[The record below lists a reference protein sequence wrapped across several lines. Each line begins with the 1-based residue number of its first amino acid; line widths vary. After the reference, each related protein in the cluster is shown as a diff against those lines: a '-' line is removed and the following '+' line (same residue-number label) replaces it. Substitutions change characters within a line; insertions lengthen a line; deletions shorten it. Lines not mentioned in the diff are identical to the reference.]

1 MTGGEPSQERGLGDL
16 LSQLQAAQADLEAQ
30 SAAVDAAVVE
40 GSSAGGAVVVRL
52 TGALEAES
60 VHIDASLA
68 DLADPSLL
76 EDAVLAALRDALGQV
91 VELRVVSAGR
101 GRGTLRCW
109 DGPRTRSSAIST
121 WAVCWVASTS
131 AASMANLGM
140 DFGALGGYAEDDEV
154 EDEED
159 ADDEVEDEPEA

>member
-76 EDAVLAALRDALGQV
+76 EDAVLAAFRDALGQV
-91 VELRVVSAGR
+91 VELHAALQDEVEAPFGAGMDLNSIV
-101 GRGTLRCW
+101 GNLDLGGLLGGV
-109 DGPRTRSSAIST
+109 DVGGL
-121 WAVCWVASTS
+121 
-131 AASMANLGM
+131 MANLGM
-140 DFGALGGYAEDDEV
+140 DFGALGAYAEDDEV